1 MIDVTSSGGQRVQAL
16 ATRIRRAVDRSEAAE
31 PQVVEPVLARM
42 LDAYYD
48 ARTSPDGDRWA
59 NRVSGGSWPLLER
72 TGAMRRSRRIT
83 AGRGFLTISYED
95 PAEHHQGG
103 TAHMVARKLLPSKG
117 ALARPISLAIG
128 TVRVEWW
135 RTALGAQ

>member
-1 MIDVTSSGGQRVQAL
+1 
-16 ATRIRRAVDRSEAAE
+16 
-31 PQVVEPVLARM
+31 
-42 LDAYYD
+42 
-48 ARTSPDGDRWA
+48 
-59 NRVSGGSWPLLER
+59 
-72 TGAMRRSRRIT
+72 MRRSRRIT
-83 AGRGFLTISYED
+83 TGRGFLTISYEA

-103 TAHMVARKLLPSKG
+103 TAHMVARKLLPNKG